1 MISYVSSSINSVS
14 YSRHKSMIASTDEI
28 KKAQERLGNGIGVN
42 ETNKQEYQVLDD
54 SNKKQKNQQLKS
66 EENNQQS
73 AGDMAMKL
81 ALGKKLSKEEDEYL
95 SNNYPKMKKYAEYVR
110 EQGEQLKQNLQNS
123 KSEEESQKIIL
134 NALDNISKQS
144 QKGVISDFLVRMNI
158 SSIENAKNSVEKAS
172 KAERFNN
179 IQLNVEPGVIVDALA

>member
-172 KAERFNN
+172 KTERFNN